1 MERVIWTNDALGV
14 VIGFA
19 MAILPVVASF
29 FLRGAAHD
37 TRSRCRS
44 SLQRAERVID
54 LAWLGRVLTGMG
66 YRTGAMVRNV
76 QTIAEENPTVWLLFI
91 ALWIAIFIAM
101 AR

>member
-1 MERVIWTNDALGV
+1 
-14 VIGFA
+14 
-19 MAILPVVASF
+19 
-29 FLRGAAHD
+29 
-37 TRSRCRS
+37 
-44 SLQRAERVID
+44 
-54 LAWLGRVLTGMG
+54 MG